1 VTSPGARSIRPVCA
15 MSQSTNAVPVAD
27 SLAAQRGAVHRRPR
41 SVASQ
46 PIRSSYAVRSNLCG
60 MLDSEDYEDLGRLL
74 VSPPSW
80 APTEAVFMHRVIG
93 SRGGATV
100 VLRRLR

>member
-1 VTSPGARSIRPVCA
+1 
-15 MSQSTNAVPVAD
+15 M
-27 SLAAQRGAVHRRPR
+27 
-41 SVASQ
+41 ASQ

-60 MLDSEDYEDLGRLL
+60 MPDSEDYEDLGRLL

-80 APTEAVFMHRVIG
+80 TPTEADFMHRVIG

-100 VLRRLR
+100 FFATPQMRAASLATSVVRVDHGRVV